1 MLIKP
6 AINGKVSRTEVVPV
20 VNTYVE
26 SRKRQFEEERGRQFT
41 GGAGVFSG
49 GSSFSSQQQQQQ
61 QQQGRFEECWL
72 CGSCD
77 HRRRDCPN
85 RFTQTGEEGDGSQVF
100 QRRVQ
105 CLGCRKIGHLVKD
118 CPVRAGSALATS
130 LLTESSDAMG
140 SGGRGGEG
148 STRCYNCGG
157 SHRLKECAEPKVG
170 GGTSYATC
178 FVCQQTGHIA
188 RSCPKNTHGIYVSG
202 GSCKRCGSVEHLVSE
217 CPASREDS
225 SSALSTSSAVIVKQD
240 VKKRSSGDARG
251 DDLEGNL
258 AFGKDTQ
265 EGEEEGDEED
275 SSRKKK
281 KSKKIRTL

>member
-1 MLIKP
+1 MI
-6 AINGKVSRTEVVPV
+6 
-20 VNTYVE
+20 NTYVE
-26 SRKRQFEEERGRQFT
+26 SRKRQFDEERGRQFL
-41 GGAGVFSG
+41 GGESSMIV
-49 GSSFSSQQQQQQ
+49 GSSFSSQQ

-72 CGSCD
+72 CGSCE

-85 RFTQTGEEGDGSQVF
+85 RFTQLGDGGDGTQQVF

-130 LLTESSDAMG
+130 LSTDVSRSKKGDEDEE
-140 SGGRGGEG
+140 RGGGG

-157 SHRLKECAEPKVG
+157 AHRLKECTEPKVG

-217 CPASREDS
+217 CSVPREDS
-225 SSALSTSSAVIVKQD
+225 SSALSNAVVIKPD
-240 VKKRSSGDARG
+240 VKKRKSIIVLG

-258 AFGKDTQ
+258 DGGRVDNFDDR
-265 EGEEEGDEED
+265 EEEE
-275 SSRKKK
+275 STSRSKKI
-281 KSKKIRTL
+281 KSKKIRNL